1 MGQSRPP
8 GVYRRSV
15 RGPAAMLTLGAAAIH
30 LSVAPDHLL
39 VYVPFGMLFIA
50 VGIAQAILGLA
61 AWLRPSRSV
70 STAGMLIAL
79 GCQVVWTISRTAGLP
94 VGPNTGRPETAGF
107 ADLVTTLFEVTS
119 IPLFLI
125 LIWRRPRQVPDGRR
139 GWLGGMVPLPVSTS
153 YSIGS
158 RSGNFPE

>member
-15 RGPAAMLTLGAAAIH
+15 RGPAAKLTLGAAAIH

-79 GCQVVWTISRTAGLP
+79 GCQVVWTISRRAGLP

-107 ADLVTTLFEVTS
+107 PDLVTTLFEVTS
-119 IPLFLI
+119 TSTRS
-125 LIWRRPRQVPDGRR
+125 WSGR
-139 GWLGGMVPLPVSTS
+139 T
-153 YSIGS
+153 
-158 RSGNFPE
+158 RSGRVRSLPTTRDCGCSTAMSWSTRPWG

>member
-8 GVYRRSV
+8 AVYRRSV

-30 LSVAPDHLL
+30 LSVAPDHLQ
-39 VYVPFGMLFIA
+39 VYVPFGMLC
-50 VGIAQAILGLA
+50 IAQAILGLA

-70 STAGMLIAL
+70 LTAGMLIAL

-107 ADLVTTLFEVTS
+107 PDLVTTLFEVTS

-139 GWLGGMVPLPVSTS
+139 GWLGGMVPLAVSTS

-158 RSGNFPE
+158 RSGYFPE